1 LELAPIFRIL
11 SNEKR
16 AWGTMKSESKTAFR
30 FLFSYLKRYNWHLLF
45 GFVFVVLS
53 GLFQVMIPRIMG
65 KSIDL
70 IRQGSGSGQVSLFRF
85 LNPLFAGISNS
96 RFLLLRLSAV
106 LLVAAFLFGL
116 FRILGRILLV
126 NISRHV
132 EFEMRNDYLKHLQ
145 LQSPRFF
152 QQNKTGDLMA
162 RATNDINAIRQMTG
176 GGIAQ
181 ALATLNIFVLG
192 LYSMLRLNVPLTLVA
207 LAPLPLIIIAVYFLL
222 SRIDQLFD
230 RIQDQ
235 FAKITTRVQEV
246 FSGIRVIKSYV
257 REDFQISHFQA
268 DNKEYVVRNLSLA
281 KLNALFHVLIE
292 LLLGLGII
300 AVVLIGGRLVITGR
314 LTLGG
319 LIALLAYAAMLEW
332 PMIAFGW
339 LLNLWQQGL
348 TAAERVQFILNQPP
362 DIVDTAATDFS
373 IRRFDGEIEF
383 HQVCFR
389 YQEDQPLI
397 LDQFSLKV
405 PRGSTLAV
413 VGATGSGKSTLVHLL
428 TRLYEP
434 SSGQIL
440 IDGRNLGEIPLRTL
454 RENIGFV
461 QQETFLF
468 SESIS
473 ENIAFGVADAQES
486 AVLQA
491 SEFSQLQTDADQFP
505 QGLNTIIG
513 ERGITLSGGQKQRA
527 AISRALLKNPAILI
541 LDDALS
547 SVDTYTEEE
556 ILKRI
561 RPLMKN
567 RTTIIVSHR
576 ISTIRHAD
584 NIIVLDGGTIIEQGK
599 HAELL
604 ARRGIY
610 FNMHQRQQL
619 EESLKRMS

>member
-1 LELAPIFRIL
+1 LELLPIFRNL
-11 SNEKR
+11 GHEKR

-30 FLFSYLKRYNWHLLF
+30 FLFSYLKRYYWHLIF

-53 GLFQVMIPRIMG
+53 GIFQVMIPRIMG

-70 IRQGSGSGQVSLFRF
+70 IRQGADSGQVSLFRF
-85 LNPLFAGISNS
+85 LNPLFAGVTNP
-96 RFLLLRLSAV
+96 RVLLLRLALV
-106 LLVAAFLFGL
+106 LLCVAFLFAL
-116 FRILGRILLV
+116 CRILGRIMLV

-132 EFEMRNDYLKHLQ
+132 EFHIRNDYLKHLQ

-181 ALATLNIFVLG
+181 ALTTFNIFILS
-192 LYSMLRLNVPLTLVA
+192 LYSMLRLNVPLTLLA
-207 LAPLPLIIIAVYFLL
+207 LAPLPLIIVAVYFLL
-222 SRIDQLFD
+222 RRIHLLFD

-235 FAKITTRVQEV
+235 FAKMTTRVQEV

-257 REDFQISHFQA
+257 REEFQINYFQD
-268 DNKEYVVRNLSLA
+268 DNKEYVTRNLSLA
-281 KLNALFHVLIE
+281 KVNALFHVLLE

-300 AVVLIGGRLVITGR
+300 AVVLIGGRLVINGR

-319 LIALLAYAAMLEW
+319 LIAFLAYAAMLEW
-332 PMIAFGW
+332 PMIAVGW
-339 LLNLWQQGL
+339 LLGLWQQGL
-348 TAAERVQFILNQPP
+348 TAAQRVQFILNQPP
-362 DIVDTAATDFS
+362 DIADSAVTDFS
-373 IRRFDGEIEF
+373 IQRLDGEIEF
-383 HQVCFR
+383 RQVCFS
-389 YQEDQPLI
+389 YQEDPLI
-397 LDQFSLKV
+397 LENISFKV
-405 PRGSTLAV
+405 PRGSTLAI

-428 TRLYEP
+428 GRLYEP
-434 SSGQIL
+434 NSGQIL
-440 IDGRNLGEIPLRTL
+440 IDGRSLDEIPLHVL

-461 QQETFLF
+461 QQESFLF
-468 SESIS
+468 SDSIAD
-473 ENIAFGVADAQES
+473 NIAFGVADAQKS
-486 AVLQA
+486 AILQA
-491 SEFSQLQTDADQFP
+491 SEHSQLQTDADQFP
-505 QGLNTIIG
+505 QGLQTIIG
-513 ERGITLSGGQKQRA
+513 ERGITLSGGQKQRT
-527 AISRALLKNPAILI
+527 AISRALLKNPTILI

-584 NIIVLDGGTIIEQGK
+584 NIIVLEGRVIVEQGK

-619 EESLKRMS
+619 EESLRKMS

>member
-1 LELAPIFRIL
+1 
-11 SNEKR
+11 
-16 AWGTMKSESKTAFR
+16 
-30 FLFSYLKRYNWHLLF
+30 LLF
-45 GFVFVVLS
+45 GLICVVLS
-53 GLFQVMIPRIMG
+53 GLFQVMIPRIIG
-65 KSIDL
+65 KGIDL
-70 IRQGSGSGQVSLFRF
+70 IRQGGEGGQISLYHF
-85 LNPLFAGISNS
+85 LNPLFSGVSNS
-96 RFLLLRLSAV
+96 RVLLLRLAVV
-106 LLVAAFLFGL
+106 LLVAAFLFGV

-126 NISRHV
+126 NISRHI
-132 EFEMRNDYLKHLQ
+132 EFEIRNDYLKHLQ

-181 ALATLNIFVLG
+181 ALTTLNIFFLALV
-192 LYSMLRLNVPLTLVA
+192 SMLRMSVPLTLVA
-207 LAPLPLIIIAVYFLL
+207 LAPLPLIIIAVYFML
-222 SRIDQLFD
+222 SRIDRLFD

-235 FAKITTRVQEV
+235 FAKMTTRVQEV

-257 REDFQISHFQA
+257 REDFQISRFQA
-268 DNKEYVVRNLSLA
+268 DNNEYVTRNLSLA
-281 KLNALFHVLIE
+281 KLNALFHVLME

-300 AVVLIGGRLVITGR
+300 AVVLIGGRLVIIGR

-348 TAAERVQFILNQPP
+348 TAAQRVQFILNQPP
-362 DIVDTAATDFS
+362 DIADTAATDFS
-373 IRRFDGEIEF
+373 IQHLDGEIEF
-383 HQVCFR
+383 RHVSFH
-389 YQEDQPLI
+389 YQEEQPLI
-397 LDQFSLKV
+397 LDHLSLKA
-405 PRGSTLAV
+405 PRGSTLAI

-428 TRLYEP
+428 ARLYEP
-434 SSGQIL
+434 SAGQIL
-440 IDGRNLGEIPLRTL
+440 IDGHSLSEIPLHVL

-473 ENIAFGVADAQES
+473 ENIAFGVAAAAES

-505 QGLNTIIG
+505 QGLNTVIG
-513 ERGITLSGGQKQRA
+513 ERGITLSGGQKQRT
-527 AISRALLKNPAILI
+527 AISRALMKNPAILI

-584 NIIVLDGGTIIEQGK
+584 KIIVLEGKVIAEQGR

-610 FNMHQRQQL
+610 YNMHQRQQL
-619 EESLKRMS
+619 EESLKRMG

>member
-1 LELAPIFRIL
+1 
-11 SNEKR
+11 
-16 AWGTMKSESKTAFR
+16 MKSESKAAFR
-30 FLFSYLKRYNWHLLF
+30 FLFSYLKHYYHHLLF
-45 GFVFVVLS
+45 GFLAVLLS

-70 IRQGSGSGQVSLFRF
+70 IRQGADSQVSLFRF
-85 LNPLFAGISNS
+85 LDPLFAGVSNP
-96 RFLLLRLSAV
+96 RLLLFRLAVV
-106 LLVAAFLFGL
+106 LLCAAFLFGL

-132 EFEMRNDYLKHLQ
+132 EFNMRNDYLKHLQ

-181 ALATLNIFVLG
+181 ALTTLVIFIFG
-192 LYSMLRLNVPLTLVA
+192 LYSMLRLSVTLTLVA
-207 LAPLPLIIIAVYFLL
+207 LAPLPLIVIAVYFLL
-222 SRIDQLFD
+222 SRIDRLFD

-235 FAKITTRVQEV
+235 FGKMTTRVQEV

-257 REDFQISHFQA
+257 REDFENRQFQA
-268 DNKEYVVRNLSLA
+268 DNKEYVTRNLSLA
-281 KLNALFHVLIE
+281 KLNALFHVLME

-300 AVVLIGGRLVITGR
+300 AVVLLGGRMVINGQ

-348 TAAERVQFILNQPP
+348 TAAQRVQFILNQPP
-362 DIVDTAATDFS
+362 EIADTAVTDFS
-373 IRRFDGEIEF
+373 IQRLTGDIEL
-383 HQVCFR
+383 HQVSFR
-389 YQEDQPLI
+389 YAEDQPLI
-397 LDQFSLKV
+397 LDQISLKI
-405 PRGSTLAV
+405 PHGSTLAI

-428 TRLYEP
+428 ARLYE
-434 SSGQIL
+434 SNSGQVL
-440 IDGRNLGEIPLRTL
+440 IDGHLLGKIPLQVL

-468 SESIS
+468 SESIN
-473 ENIAFGVADAQES
+473 ENIAFGVADADES

-513 ERGITLSGGQKQRA
+513 ERGITLSGGQKQRT

-556 ILKRI
+556 ILRRI
-561 RPLMKN
+561 RPLMKK

-576 ISTIRHAD
+576 ISTVRRSD
-584 NIIVLDGGTIIEQGK
+584 NIIVLQGGAIVEQGK

-604 ARRGIY
+604 AHRGVY